1 MDKKKIFKK
10 MSTPDAAKKEIEKL
24 IKSKLKKGYKKK

>member
-1 MDKKKIFKK
+1 

-24 IKSKLKKGYKKK
+24 IKSKIKKGYKKK